1 MAAVDD
7 VRRRPEATG
16 LDVARG
22 GIRQDVPAPLRPR
35 RRARFPLL
43 ALGMLALL
51 GALAGG
57 LVRLGW
63 TVPAAPSLV
72 AFHGPLMVSGF
83 LGTLIGLER
92 AVALRRLWA
101 YIGPLATGVGA
112 LALAAGWP
120 GGVWLLT
127 LGSAVMTLVFVAIV
141 KRQTA
146 LFTVVMAAGA
156 LCWLTGQTLWL
167 AGWPIHRVVFWWIGF
182 LVLTIAGE
190 RLEMT
195 RLLPLGATPRASFVA
210 AAVTL
215 VAGLAWS
222 SVAPDDGVRLAGAS
236 LIGLAVWLGVFDIA
250 RRTIRQSG
258 LTRFIA
264 VALLSGYAWLGAGG
278 VLALGSG
285 ATPAGAQY
293 DAMLHAILL
302 GFVFSM
308 IFGHAPIIF
317 PAVLGVRVAY
327 RPAFYA
333 HLVLLHASLFL
344 RVAGDLIPWQAARA
358 WGGLLNG
365 VAIVAFLAST
375 AYGAL
380 APREER

>member
-1 MAAVDD
+1 MAALDD
-7 VRRRPEATG
+7 VRLRPQATR
-16 LDVARG
+16 LDVAGDGSR
-22 GIRQDVPAPLRPR
+22 RPLLARPR
-35 RRARFPLL
+35 ARLPLM

-63 TVPAAPSLV
+63 GVPVTPSLV

-83 LGTLIGLER
+83 LGTVIGLER
-92 AVALRRLWA
+92 AVALGRFWA
-101 YIGPLATGVGA
+101 YLAPLATGLGA
-112 LALAAGWP
+112 LELAMGWP
-120 GGVWLLT
+120 GGIWLLT
-127 LGSAVMTLVFVAIV
+127 LGSVVMTVVFAVIV
-141 KRQTA
+141 TRQLA
-146 LFTVVMAAGA
+146 LFTIVMAVGT
-156 LCWLTGQTLWL
+156 LCWLMGQSLWL
-167 AGWPIHRVVFWWIGF
+167 VGWPIHRVVFWWIGF

-195 RLLPLGATPRASFVA
+195 RLLRLGSAPRAAFLA

-215 VAGLAWS
+215 VVGIAGI
-222 SVAPDDGVRLAGAS
+222 SVTPDGGVRLAGAA

-250 RRTIRQSG
+250 RRTVRQSG

-264 VALLSGYAWLGAGG
+264 VTLLSGYVWLGAGG
-278 VLALGSG
+278 ILALGSG
-285 ATPAGAQY
+285 AAAAGGQY
-293 DAMLHAILL
+293 DAMLHAVML

-317 PAVLGVRVAY
+317 PAVLGIGVAY

-333 HLVLLHASLFL
+333 HVALLHVSLLL
-344 RVAGDLIPWQAARA
+344 RVAGDLAPWPAARA

-365 VAIVAFLAST
+365 IAIVVFLANT

-380 APREER
+380 APRATSR